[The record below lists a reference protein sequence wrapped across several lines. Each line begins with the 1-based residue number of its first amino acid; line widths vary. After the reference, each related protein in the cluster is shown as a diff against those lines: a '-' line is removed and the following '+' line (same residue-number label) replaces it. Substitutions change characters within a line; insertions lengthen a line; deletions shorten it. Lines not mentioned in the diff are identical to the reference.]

1 MMMLKDPTDGI
12 KDWRDLT
19 GGERNLLKIW
29 KGKDESSQNLR
40 CLHNGV
46 FRVVDVFSRPEC
58 EEELLRTNWR
68 SPH

>member
-46 FRVVDVFSRPEC
+46 FRVVDVFFPA
-58 EEELLRTNWR
+58 
-68 SPH
+68 